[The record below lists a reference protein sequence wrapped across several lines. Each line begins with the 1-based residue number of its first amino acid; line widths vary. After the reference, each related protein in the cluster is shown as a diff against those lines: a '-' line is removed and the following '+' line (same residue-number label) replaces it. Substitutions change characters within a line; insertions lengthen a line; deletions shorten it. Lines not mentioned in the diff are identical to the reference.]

1 MDSKQ
6 AADKIWNSAEPL
18 LEHDKECGAFVNRKE
33 AEPVLPNESP
43 VHERCP
49 TIWCAVLQLDAFWL
63 LDSRRW
69 TSWLQCI
76 MFNRTQSFESQIVYD
91 PQEWQ

>member
-43 VHERCP
+43 MHEQKKMHICVDDKKDQRVNHP
-49 TIWCAVLQLDAFWL
+49 
-63 LDSRRW
+63 
-69 TSWLQCI
+69 
-76 MFNRTQSFESQIVYD
+76 
-91 PQEWQ
+91 